1 MMTMT
6 HLDIDDIRSI
16 IAHSFDV
23 SEEKVMI
30 DCYMETVGYGMNE
43 HKEPMVRA
51 VVTTYND
58 KKQKGIKFMM
68 YTVKV
73 KWCNEYSDK
82 ADKIDVAFC
91 FVPADSIQEVV
102 DKMEGYY
109 GKNDIEEITISVFS
123 PDSFLEFGERHADM
137 FYDVKATLK
146 EYVVWQQIFRVDM

>member
-30 DCYMETVGYGMNE
+30 DCYMETIGCGMNE

-58 KKQKGIKFMM
+58 K
-68 YTVKV
+68 
-73 KWCNEYSDK
+73 
-82 ADKIDVAFC
+82 
-91 FVPADSIQEVV
+91 
-102 DKMEGYY
+102 
-109 GKNDIEEITISVFS
+109 
-123 PDSFLEFGERHADM
+123 R
-137 FYDVKATLK
+137 
-146 EYVVWQQIFRVDM
+146 